1 MINDIFVEH
10 MNSILARDLPKHT
23 RILLKHLVRSSLVC
37 KARWQL
43 RDVLSRLFGQKRRPR
58 KPELQQD
65 EDRIRSSAFAPTLES
80 CVKWIV
86 GLFVAELEKLEK
98 GVPTQM
104 IVVDKAKIGMAWL
117 PSFARQFSDRLGRA
131 TIEKPTHAK
140 KTGPE
145 LFEEQTR
152 IAARL
157 KELKE
162 EIQTFEN
169 LAKLGSARWRIMVGE
184 LAIKGRS
191 SLRITIEPL
200 MVNKLAEVLGF
211 AGRH

>member
-1 MINDIFVEH
+1 M
-10 MNSILARDLPKHT
+10 LPP
-23 RILLKHLVRSSLVC
+23 R
-37 KARWQL
+37 
-43 RDVLSRLFGQKRRPR
+43 SRLFGAHP
-58 KPELQQD
+58 
-65 EDRIRSSAFAPTLES
+65 
-80 CVKWIV
+80 
-86 GLFVAELEKLEK
+86 VAELKKLEK
-98 GVPTQM
+98 GAPTQM
-104 IVVDKAKIGMAWL
+104 IVDDKAKIGMAWL

-131 TIEKPTHAK
+131 TIDKPTHAK
-140 KTGPE
+140 KTGPQ

-191 SLRITIEPL
+191 SLRITMEPL
-200 MVNKLAEVLGF
+200 MVNKLAEVLGL
-211 AGRH
+211 ASGAVVTGRH